1 MNKLKL
7 LKENETLLIPLIA
20 RAKESRKE
28 SPIIFDEKAM
38 IITDLVDYNFENLKI
53 PVITNTIMCIRAKIL
68 DDYVKRFLFNN
79 ENCVV
84 LHLGCGL
91 DSRYERLKDSNVL
104 WYDLDLKEVIE
115 LRKAFYQRTKKYHMI
130 DSSVAEKDW
139 IQKIPNEYENY
150 LILAEGLFMYLD
162 EKEIRNLLKGLKD
175 HVGSFTLVFDAYS
188 QMTAKHAKN
197 HPSLKKTGATI
208 HWGIDDERSLEQWDL
223 GIQFIQE
230 KYFSDYEGLKKLDF
244 FTKMMFRISGYFSVV
259 KKAHR
264 ILIYKAD

>member
-1 MNKLKL
+1 MNKLTL
-7 LKENETLLIPLIA
+7 LKGKETLLIPLIA

-28 SPIIFDEKAM
+28 SPILFDEKAM

-53 PVITNTIMCIRAKIL
+53 PEKINIIMCIRAKIL

-79 ENCVV
+79 RNCVV

-104 WYDLDLKEVIE
+104 WYDIDFKEVIE
-115 LRKAFYQRTKKYHMI
+115 LRKTFYKTTKKYHMI
-130 DSSVAEKDW
+130 DSSVTKKDW

-162 EKEIRNLLKGLKD
+162 EKEIKDLLKGLKD
-175 HVGSFTLVFDAYS
+175 HLASFTLVFDAYS
-188 QMTAKHAKN
+188 QMKAKRAKN
-197 HPSLKKTGATI
+197 QPSLKKTGATI
-208 HWGIDDERSLEQWDL
+208 HWGIDDERSLEQWGL

-230 KYFSDYEGLKKLDF
+230 KYFSNYEGLKKLGF
-244 FTKMMFRISGYFSVV
+244 FTKMMFRISGYFSIVN
-259 KKAHR
+259 KAHR
-264 ILIYKAD
+264 ILIYKID